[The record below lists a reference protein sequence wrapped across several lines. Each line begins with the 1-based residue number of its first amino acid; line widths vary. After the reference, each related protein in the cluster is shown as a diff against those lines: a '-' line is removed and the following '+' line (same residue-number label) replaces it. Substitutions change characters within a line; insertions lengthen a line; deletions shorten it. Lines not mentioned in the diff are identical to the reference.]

1 MTDTAKEGELVSA
14 SHETLPME
22 INPDVMIQTAIQQNF
37 DIDKLEKLI
46 ALKERCDAND
56 AKKAYVTAMGK
67 FRKECPAIE
76 KTCIGQNDKKFAGL
90 AETLEQIK
98 KLMAKHGLSHS
109 WETKQEK
116 DWITVTCNITHT
128 GGHTAQT
135 TLSGE
140 PDSGGNKNKIQSIGS
155 TVSYL
160 ERYTLF
166 AALGLAGKDQDND
179 GADGKPNPED
189 EKITESQEL
198 DLLAIIDEVGA
209 DKNAFMRACKVQS
222 LADIKKRNFKRALQ
236 MLENKRKK

>member
-1 MTDTAKEGELVSA
+1 MNDTAKEGELVTV
-14 SHETLPME
+14 SHETLPAE

-56 AKKAYVTAMGK
+56 AKKAYVSAMGK

-76 KTCIGQNDKKFAGL
+76 KTCSGQSGKFAGL

-116 DWITVTCNITHT
+116 DWITVTCIITHT
-128 GGHTAQT
+128 GGHTAET

-140 PDSGGNKNKIQSIGS
+140 PDTGGNKNKIQAIGS

-189 EKITESQEL
+189 ETIDENQEL
-198 DLLAIIDEVGA
+198 DLLAIIDELNL
-209 DKNAFMRACKVQS
+209 DKKQFMKVCKVQKLS
-222 LADIKKRNFKRALQ
+222 DIKKRNFKRALNI
-236 MLENKRKK
+236 LEAKRKL